1 MTIEYWE
8 PVQWDITLPAGATF
22 TEYITLQDSLGT
34 PIPLSTWTGEMEF
47 RRRYKDVTPL
57 LTLTDGNGLTLEE
70 DGKVYINMTHEQTSL
85 LGSTKE
91 REVVTALELTSPTGF
106 RVRVFDGTWTVTPE
120 ATRSE

>member
-57 LTLTDGNGLTLEE
+57 LTLTDGNGLTQEE
-70 DGKVYINMTHEQTSL
+70 DGKVYINMTCQL
-85 LGSTKE
+85 P
-91 REVVTALELTSPTGF
+91 TAESVGLWENH
-106 RVRVFDGTWTVTPE
+106 
-120 ATRSE
+120 